1 MNFIKVVRCFLYR
14 NSHVPAEELAH
25 GFSHCLCHFR
35 AYIFAAFFTIVLY
48 RLKKVNKCSIFLTKP
63 LDFLFFSCIIDSET
77 RTDVLIIEQTPP
89 CKSRK
94 DA

>member
-1 MNFIKVVRCFLYR
+1 MNFIKVVRCFLYY
-14 NSHVPAEELAH
+14 NSHIPAEELAH

-63 LDFLFFSCIIDSET
+63 LAFLFFSCIIDSET
-77 RTDVLIIEQTPP
+77 RTDVLIIEHPP
-89 CKSRK
+89 YSSRK